1 MDFSSRGGVRRAH
14 GLSLIELMVALL
26 LGTLLLLGL
35 VQVFAASRTAS
46 QLSEG
51 LARVQENGR
60 FAMDFLQRDVRMAGH
75 FGCINDQSH
84 LQNGLS
90 TFNQLFA
97 ANRTAADYAA
107 IAQGPLGFHVSIRGH
122 EYTGTGPADT
132 LALPANPAVDG
143 TAGNWSPALP
153 AELVGRVL
161 QGSDVVVLRYL
172 APEGV
177 PVTAFNI
184 GSPTSIEYDPANE
197 AVLVGNET
205 NPGLFGVSDC
215 INVALFQASSVTPG
229 QVQIPDI
236 PQGVNQSGFGGT
248 QQFGI
253 GQSTL
258 HRAES
263 IAFYVG
269 LNPTGE
275 PALFRLRFSA
285 APGTGAVTA
294 TPEELV
300 EGVESMQ
307 LLYGV
312 DNNVAAGTLPSGFM
326 QNLQSAQQIGT
337 NDEVWRRVGA
347 VQVGLMMRSPIRT
360 ASAEPE
366 VVPRVLGTTFTPP
379 GDGRLRTGY
388 ENHIALR
395 NRLFGN

>member
-1 MDFSSRGGVRRAH
+1 MQPLGKRPARRVR

-26 LGTLLLLGL
+26 LGTLLMLGL
-35 VQVFAASRTAS
+35 VQVFSASRTAS

-51 LARVQENGR
+51 IARVQENGR
-60 FAMDFLQRDVRMAGH
+60 FAMDFLQRDIRMAGH
-75 FGCINDQSH
+75 FGCINDQAH
-84 LQNGLS
+84 LQNGLG

-97 ANRTAADYAA
+97 ANRTTAAYNA

-132 LALPANPAVDG
+132 IALPANPAVDG

-153 AELVGRVL
+153 AELAGRVL

-172 APEGV
+172 VPDGV
-177 PVTAFNI
+177 PVTAFTI
-184 GSPTSIEYDPANE
+184 GTPTTVSYNPANE
-197 AVLVGNET
+197 AILMGSAA

-215 INVALFQASSVTPG
+215 INVAIFQASAVSAG
-229 QVQIPDI
+229 QVQIPAI
-236 PQGVNQSGFGGT
+236 PQGVNQSGFAGT

-253 GQSTL
+253 GQSTI

-263 IAFYVG
+263 SAFYVG
-269 LNPTGE
+269 LNAEGE
-275 PALFRLRFSA
+275 PALFRLRFNA
-285 APGTGAVTA
+285 APGAGAVTA

-312 DNNVAAGTLPSGFM
+312 DNNALGTLPSGFM
-326 QNLQSAQQIGT
+326 QNLLGAQQIGG
-337 NDEVWRRVGA
+337 NDELWRRVGA
-347 VQVGLMMRSPIRT
+347 VQVGLLMRSPIRT
-360 ASAEPE
+360 SSGDPE
-366 VVPRVLGTTFTPP
+366 VDLRVLGTTFTPP
-379 GDGRLRTGY
+379 GDGRLRTGH